1 MYLHT
6 CAVSVRVTYRNI
18 VPPRP
23 RPLLELFLGADRKPW
38 ETMKALMTSSTI
50 AHNLQQCHPTARSAE
65 PAPRLG
71 WCIAAVD
78 APLQPVFYNF
88 IAPTHTHSTHTHT
101 HTHSYKSE
109 QRRLSKIYRKYQ
121 LKNTS
126 HLSNNQCFFNYSIS
140 ISPVRFNS
148 QGCMTSSTAGS
159 H

>member
-1 MYLHT
+1 MGSVYLHT
-6 CAVSVRVTYRNI
+6 CAVSVRETHSNI

-23 RPLLELFLGADRKPW
+23 RPLLELFLRADRKPW

-50 AHNLQQCHPTARSAE
+50 AHYLQQCHPTARSAE

-78 APLQPVFYNF
+78 APLQPVFYHF
-88 IAPTHTHSTHTHT
+88 IAPAPTHTHT
-101 HTHSYKSE
+101 HTRCKSE
-109 QRRLSKIYRKYQ
+109 QRRPSKIYRKYQ